1 MLSEKPFTYSV
12 KGQPVRKQGFN
23 RELLRA
29 FRYNINLC
37 YTVVI
42 VFSFISYYFCLILK
56 TVSCSAISWGTRELW
71 FVILMYKLALKTI
84 RFNENVL
91 PNYITSISS
100 NEAFKW
106 SIFWKRK
113 FLFSEFL
120 CYSIWR
126 QTLASRFR
134 PTHWFSS
141 TVQIISQN
149 Q

>member
-1 MLSEKPFTYSV
+1 MISEKPFTYSV

-23 RELLRA
+23 RELSRA

-56 TVSCSAISWGTRELW
+56 TASCSAISRGTRELW
-71 FVILMYKLALKTI
+71 FVILMYKRALKTM
-84 RFNENVL
+84 RFTENVL
-91 PNYITSISS
+91 PNCITSISS

-120 CYSIWR
+120 CYFLWR

-134 PTHWFSS
+134 PAHWFSS
-141 TVQIISQN
+141 TGQIIN
-149 Q
+149 QKQ